1 MKTGEAGRT
10 TPIHTMKMLSWRHAV
25 LCLLIGLFCSLSAQ
39 TMEETLPMDPAVR
52 SGVLPNGLTYYIR
65 KNLKPEKRV
74 ELRLAVNTGSVQ
86 EDEDQLGLAHFVE
99 HMCFRGTARFPGI
112 EVIHYL
118 QSVGSD
124 FGPDI
129 NAYTSFDRTVYK
141 LTLPSDKEEI
151 LRNGLHIMQDWA
163 SAVNFKDEDIDSER
177 KVVVEE
183 WRIGRGAD
191 QRMRDKYLPILLK
204 DSKYAKRLPIGT
216 KESIETSTHEALRRF
231 YSDWYRPDNMA
242 FVVVGDIDPDAIEK
256 EIREG
261 FGAIPPAKQRR
272 TVENYDIPDN
282 RAPLCAVASDK
293 ENTHNVGVLLWKT
306 PAKRAHT
313 VGDARH
319 ELLTGLVHAML
330 NERLSELV
338 RQANP
343 PFIQAGTG
351 HGSFFT
357 RAKDAF
363 QAQVVV
369 QDGGFDRGLRSL
381 LTEIERARRH
391 GFTEAELAREKLS
404 LIKSLERMYRER
416 DKTQSGGLVNEY
428 VELFLT
434 GEASPGIEYDY
445 ALSQKLLP
453 GIGLAEANT
462 LLASWL
468 TEENQ
473 VSLLM
478 SVEKEGQP
486 LPSDEQVA
494 TLRREVGASQITP
507 YQEKDLPK
515 SLLSKEPASGSVVS
529 STEVADLGVTE
540 LRLSNGV
547 LVVLKPT
554 NFQNDQILMAAFRSG
569 GSSLYADDYD
579 LSAQF
584 AAGYPSEA
592 GVGAFSATDLKKF
605 LAGKKVS
612 AQLQL
617 SKYSERLGASSTVAD
632 LPVMFELAHAQF
644 TEARRDE
651 AAFTSLV
658 SRQKAMLKNVLS
670 NPMVYFRNEV
680 TKTLYKDHPRSRML
694 PTDADWETLS
704 LDKVMQLEKERYAN
718 ARGFTFVIVGSFTVE
733 GIRPLVEKYLA
744 SLPAAG
750 ESAGFRDLKIQP
762 IEGPF
767 EKIIN
772 RGHDPKSLV
781 LVSLEKPATW
791 TRDEAHLVSSL
802 GSILQR
808 IYIDK
813 LREEMN
819 GVYGL
824 SAGAGIRRV
833 PTGSFGFQLSIPCAP
848 QNADK
853 LTTAAIDEIRRIQKE
868 GLKPEEIQKEVEA
881 QRRAA
886 EKNAKENGAWLS
898 GLIAIKDNG
907 ETNGRLANPEELIA
921 LLTPEALQRVAK
933 DYFDTDKLVRFTLFP
948 EDAPAAPA
956 APAQAPAPA
965 APKAN

>member
-1 MKTGEAGRT
+1 
-10 TPIHTMKMLSWRHAV
+10 MKMMTWRHVV

-39 TMEETLPMDPAVR
+39 SLDQALPLDPAVR
-52 SGVLPNGLTYYIR
+52 TGVLPNGLTYYIR

-141 LTLPSDKEEI
+141 LTLPSDKAEI
-151 LRNGLHIMQDWA
+151 LGNGLKIMEDWA
-163 SAVNFKDEDIDSER
+163 SAVSFKDEDIDSER

-183 WRIGRGAD
+183 WRIGRGPD
-191 QRMRDKYLPILLK
+191 QRMRDQYLPVLLK

-231 YSDWYRPDNMA
+231 YHDWYRPDNMA
-242 FVVVGDIDPDAIEK
+242 FIVVGDIDPDAIEK

-261 FGAIPPAKQRR
+261 FGAIAPAKERR
-272 TVENYDIPDN
+272 TVESFGVPDN
-282 RAPLCAVASDK
+282 KTPLCAVVSDK
-293 ENTHNVGVLLWKT
+293 ENTHNVGLLLWKF
-306 PAKRAHT
+306 PAQRIRT
-313 VGDARH
+313 VADVRRQV
-319 ELLTGLVHAML
+319 LTNLVQAML
-330 NERLSELV
+330 NERLAELT

-343 PFIQAGTG
+343 PFLQAGAG
-351 HGSFFT
+351 QGSFFT

-369 QDGGFDRGLRSL
+369 QDGGFDRGLRAL
-381 LTEIERARRH
+381 LTELERARRH
-391 GFTEAELAREKLS
+391 GFTETELDRARVSFL
-404 LIKSLERMYRER
+404 KSMERMYRER

-428 VELFLT
+428 IELFLE
-434 GEASPGIEYDY
+434 GEASPGIEHDFDL
-445 ALSQKLLP
+445 AQKLAP
-453 GIGLAEANT
+453 GMSVPEANA
-462 LLASWL
+462 LIASWM

-473 VSLLM
+473 VSLM
-478 SVEKEGQP
+478 ISIEKEGQS
-486 LPSDEQVA
+486 LPSAEQIQS
-494 TLRREVGASQITP
+494 LRREVAASAITP
-507 YQEKDLPK
+507 YQERELPK
-515 SLLSKEPASGSVVS
+515 TLLSKQPVSGSVVS
-529 STEVADLGVTE
+529 TREVPELGVTE
-540 LRLSNGV
+540 LTLSNGV
-547 LVVLKPT
+547 LVVLRPSD
-554 NFQNDQILMAAFRSG
+554 FQNDQIICSGFRPG
-569 GSSLYADDYD
+569 GTSLYADDYE
-579 LSAQF
+579 LSSQIAN
-584 AAGYPSEA
+584 GYPSEA
-592 GVGAFSATDLKKF
+592 GIGAFSATDLKKF
-605 LAGKKVS
+605 MAGKKAS

-617 SKYSERLGASSTVAD
+617 ARYSDRVSGGSTVAD
-632 LPVMFELAHAQF
+632 LPIMFELIHAQF

-651 AAFTSLV
+651 AAFSSLV
-658 SRQKAMLKNVLS
+658 SRQKAMLKNILA
-670 NPMVYFRNEV
+670 NPVFYFRNEAN
-680 TKTLYKDHPRSRML
+680 KILYKDHPRSRML
-694 PTDADWETLS
+694 PTDADWETLT
-704 LDKVMQLEKERYAN
+704 LDKVMQLEHERYAS

-744 SLPAAG
+744 SLPASG
-750 ESAGFRDLKIQP
+750 ESPGFRDLKIKA

-767 EKIIN
+767 EQRIL
-772 RGHDPKSLV
+772 RGHDPKSIAQ
-781 LVSLEKPATW
+781 VSLEKPATW
-791 TRDEAHLVSSL
+791 SRDEAHLVSSL

-824 SAGAGIRRV
+824 QAGAGIRRV
-833 PTGSFGFQLSIPCAP
+833 PTGTFAFSVSIPCAP

-853 LTTAAIDEIRRIQKE
+853 LVAAAIEEIRRIQKE
-868 GLKPEEIQKEVEA
+868 GLKPEELQKEIES

-886 EKNAKENGAWLS
+886 EKNAKENGAWLG
-898 GLIAIKDNG
+898 GLVAIHENG

-921 LLTPEALQRVAK
+921 LLKPEELQRVAK
-933 DYFDTDKLVRFTLFP
+933 TYFDTDKLVRITLYP
-948 EDAPAAPA
+948 EEAPV
-956 APAQAPAPA
+956 APAPA
-965 APKAN
+965 APEAPKAN